1 MVAPS
6 KQGFTLVE
14 LLLSLGVVAIALVS
28 LFTLLPG
35 ISQFSREQR
44 DRERMQ
50 IFATDVFQTAEQ
62 ALRSGSGV
70 EDTDPESLWQ
80 MRTGLGRE
88 RLRVNAEE
96 TAWPSQTGAEQLV
109 PVVWYRFLLET
120 TSVEQ
125 VTLRMELRTEMQA
138 EIHRMETTVPLHQE
152 AW

>member
-62 ALRSGSGV
+62 ALRSGTGPG
-70 EDTDPESLWQ
+70 EADSLWQ

-96 TAWPSQTGAEQLV
+96 TAWPSQTGAEHLV

-125 VTLRMELRTEMQA
+125 VTLRMELRIEMQA